1 MNGAARP
8 SRLVPRCY
16 PLVTA
21 QTVAFE
27 RGSEDGCA
35 IKNSWR
41 VRLKPLEVE
50 SEIQD
55 DCANSWGCG
64 GGSSQ
69 KALRTN
75 QSRRYTESKSRR
87 ITFKSMDVYI
97 ERQAATGRFAMIE
110 A

>member
-1 MNGAARP
+1 M
-8 SRLVPRCY
+8 
-16 PLVTA
+16 
-21 QTVAFE
+21 
-27 RGSEDGCA
+27 A

-69 KALRTN
+69 NALRTN
-75 QSRRYTESKSRR
+75 QSRRYAESKSCR
-87 ITFKSMDVYI
+87 ITFD
-97 ERQAATGRFAMIE
+97 GRLHRAPSGNR
-110 A
+110 AVRNDR